1 MQNKNN
7 NKNGYTI
14 IETMIAISLFLV
26 VIMIGMGAL
35 LNANLV
41 HRKSQD
47 MRSIMD
53 NLSFIMEDM
62 SKNLRTGYNYHC
74 SDNLSN
80 FSTPLS
86 CTSGGT
92 VIAFEPTDGN
102 PANDIDQWIYYF
114 GGDGK
119 IYKSTDGL
127 TSSPIQL
134 TPDEVVID
142 SVSIFLVSSIAS
154 GMMFEKGIETLLLTG
169 LGLTI
174 ASLIAKPVINILM
187 LPINLITFGLFRW
200 VAAVAVLY
208 IVTLI
213 VPGFK
218 IIGFSFGGYSN
229 IWFDV
234 PTIALTGILAFLAF
248 SLLHSLIS
256 SFIYWLIK

>member
-142 SVSIFLVSSIAS
+142 SVSSFFVIGAESPPDTQQPFVTIRLI
-154 GMMFEKGIETLLLTG
+154 GEITYKGIKT
-169 LGLTI
+169 
-174 ASLIAKPVINILM
+174 P
-187 LPINLITFGLFRW
+187 
-200 VAAVAVLY
+200 
-208 IVTLI
+208 
-213 VPGFK
+213 
-218 IIGFSFGGYSN
+218 
-229 IWFDV
+229 
-234 PTIALTGILAFLAF
+234 F
-248 SLLHSLIS
+248 SLQTSVSQRLIDVVVP
-256 SFIYWLIK
+256 